1 MYDSCAQSLKDIH
14 PVSSHI
20 CVQPDVALDLLY
32 DTPAGTYMIIEEGGH
47 PLGVFYLTNT
57 VKQLYFFFT
66 NQQFSMPFQD
76 FLQVFEHLEEEII
89 IARSDG
95 TICYVNPKAEEIM
108 NLPIQEIMKKTLY
121 DMENERIFY
130 PSAALQVLKTH
141 KKVHIQTK
149 LKNGE
154 ERISTAIP
162 IFNEKQELEYTVC
175 TSKNIQE
182 ILDLNQQLNT
192 KKQKLEQMDQEI
204 LRMHKQDFEE
214 MGFYF
219 NSPAMYRIMKAIKRI
234 APLDITVLIQGETGV
249 GKDLVAK
256 SIHYL
261 SSRNSQPF
269 VKINCGLIPENLIE
283 AELFGYEEGAFT
295 GASKNGKKGKIEA
308 ADGGTLFL
316 DEIGD
321 MPLPLQIKLLDFIQD
336 STYVK
341 VGGTKRHKA
350 NIRIISATNRNLKEM
365 VDEGTFRMDL
375 FYRLNVFDLQI
386 PPLRERLEDI
396 PELTE
401 YFLKKFN
408 TRYKLNR
415 YLSPDSIYE
424 MYQYSWPG
432 NIRELEHTLERLIV
446 MSETSEITADTFREV
461 LTQPKSSSIQM
472 ICNGIP
478 SYKQAKNDLERLLI
492 EKAYT
497 LYGSSYRAADALG
510 IDQSTAA
517 RLIKKYNIKKST

>member
-1 MYDSCAQSLKDIH
+1 
-14 PVSSHI
+14 
-20 CVQPDVALDLLY
+20 
-32 DTPAGTYMIIEEGGH
+32 
-47 PLGVFYLTNT
+47 
-57 VKQLYFFFT
+57 
-66 NQQFSMPFQD
+66 
-76 FLQVFEHLEEEII
+76 
-89 IARSDG
+89 
-95 TICYVNPKAEEIM
+95 
-108 NLPIQEIMKKTLY
+108 
-121 DMENERIFY
+121 
-130 PSAALQVLKTH
+130 
-141 KKVHIQTK
+141 
-149 LKNGE
+149 
-154 ERISTAIP
+154 
-162 IFNEKQELEYTVC
+162 
-175 TSKNIQE
+175 
-182 ILDLNQQLNT
+182 
-192 KKQKLEQMDQEI
+192 
-204 LRMHKQDFEE
+204 MHKQDFEE

-350 NIRIISATNRNLKEM
+350 NIR
-365 VDEGTFRMDL
+365 
-375 FYRLNVFDLQI
+375 
-386 PPLRERLEDI
+386 
-396 PELTE
+396 
-401 YFLKKFN
+401 
-408 TRYKLNR
+408 
-415 YLSPDSIYE
+415 
-424 MYQYSWPG
+424 
-432 NIRELEHTLERLIV
+432 ELEHTLERLIV